1 MEEEL
6 KSIKVELDY
15 YDENCVRSS
24 KMMTIKVNRLKDVSE
39 KGFGWTKPTYEMTF
53 SLTIPNH
60 IHEYL
65 KGKSVPSRGMTTRNQ
80 TKTYTDFPKT
90 INSDT
95 IKFVCER
102 YWEITQDYLWLKN
115 IDKLDLKKVIFYH
128 FDNETKEYRSAWNSL
143 EFGTQN
149 TLNYR
154 FCIGYISTNE
164 KNDVL
169 RYNHNKEYV
178 AEHQNVSFYRNEYI
192 DWTEKRELFFNNIQN
207 SFESIIN
214 KINTFNDSIKEE
226 TIDQYI
232 NSNNNK
238 LLS

>member
-24 KMMTIKVNRLKDVSE
+24 KIMTIKVNRLKDASE
-39 KGFGWTKPTYEMTF
+39 NGIGWRKPSYEMTF

-65 KGKSVPSRGMTTRNQ
+65 KDKSVPSRGMSTRNHI
-80 TKTYTDFPKT
+80 KSYVDFSKT

-95 IKFVCER
+95 VKAVCDR

-115 IDKLDLKKVIFYH
+115 IHKADLKKVIFYN
-128 FDNETKEYRSAWNSL
+128 FGNETKDYRSSWNGL
-143 EFGTQN
+143 EYGTQN
-149 TLNYR
+149 TLDYK
-154 FCIGYISTNE
+154 FCVGYISSSERNS
-164 KNDVL
+164 VL
-169 RYNHNKEYV
+169 RYNHNKEF
-178 AEHQNVSFYRNEYI
+178 VSESHDRGFYHNEYV
-192 DWTEKRELFFNNIQN
+192 DWSEEREAFFNGIQS
-207 SFESIIN
+207 SFEIIIN
-214 KINTFNDSIKEE
+214 KINSFKDSIKEE
-226 TIDQYI
+226 FIDQYI
-232 NSNNNK
+232 KSNNNR